1 MTLRDFLIS
10 LAVVTLF
17 SWVAWITVLFYIDP
31 EISRFFGVTMF
42 YAALFFAL
50 LGSFTLTGLGV
61 RIAFKRLHKEKF
73 IAFRF
78 ISPSVRQA
86 TWFAILVCISLALL
100 ASNLFNWWSISL
112 LLISLI
118 ALEIFYL
125 LRSDNSSERMRPQSN

>member
-17 SWVAWITVLFYIDP
+17 SWVAWVTVLFYIDP

-50 LGSFTLTGLGV
+50 LGTFTLSGLGI
-61 RIAFKRLHKEKF
+61 RILFRRLHKEKI

-78 ISPSVRQA
+78 ISPSVRQSI
-86 TWFAILVCISLALL
+86 WFALLVCISLILL
-100 ASNLFNWWSISL
+100 SANLFAWWSIGL
-112 LLISLI
+112 LLIGLLAI
-118 ALEIFYL
+118 EIFYL
-125 LRSDNSSERMRPQSN
+125 LRSDTSTAHESRY